1 MKRKQWLPGLLTIFC
16 CLFLLGCG
24 INPPPAAIGVGEP
37 QTIVGNDTIEVT
49 DSTISNGK
57 IVVNLILDF
66 EELTLN
72 DLAIG
77 IKKGEAG
84 YDLVSC
90 NRNET
95 LAVNNDED
103 IFDVPYK
110 GCVSLVFT
118 DASISSTHE
127 LTSYYL
133 QFGYDNGDGV
143 KKSERFMISSYG
155 TKESEAE

>member
-1 MKRKQWLPGLLTIFC
+1 MGILQSGIWQTAPVTAHTQQSLPVI
-16 CLFLLGCG
+16 
-24 INPPPAAIGVGEP
+24 
-37 QTIVGNDTIEVT
+37 

-72 DLAIG
+72 DLTIG
-77 IKKGEAG
+77 VKKGEAG

-90 NRNET
+90 NRDET
-95 LAVNNDED
+95 LAVNDED
-103 IFDVPYK
+103 IFDTPYK

-118 DASISSTHE
+118 DAHISSSHN

-133 QFGYDNGDGV
+133 QFGYDNGKGV

-155 TKESEAE
+155 TKEVESD